1 MCSCAA
7 PHRRLE
13 WTGSSTKR
21 VPERLSVFPPP
32 RISGPRGARA
42 SLARLGAG
50 LCGVRARAAALSSE
64 LVASNNELRAEISAL
79 RQRVAELEAA
89 ANQQRGLDGVLT
101 DSAGTLHALL
111 ESASQ
116 GIVVIDDA
124 GRIVLVNARLAAM
137 FGYAGQEL
145 LGQPLELLV
154 PAELRV
160 AHVAH
165 RTRYAADPHV
175 RSMGVGLDLTGQRK
189 DGRRFPIEISL
200 SYTHTA
206 KGLLSVGFVSD
217 IGERKAAEEALR
229 RSETQARAVL
239 EAASQGI
246 LIVDEQGTIVSVNRQ
261 TEVMFGYPR
270 ERLVGARVEALLPE
284 RLRERHVAHRATYF
298 LDPHV
303 RPMGRGLDLL
313 ARRADG
319 TEFPVEISLS
329 YVQTDEGLRA
339 LAFVTDITQ
348 RQTVERA
355 NRQTERL
362 TALGQLSAGVAHE
375 INNPIGVMTTRIEL
389 MLMDAEANRLP
400 AESVEDLKVLHR
412 HAQRVAA
419 ITNSLL
425 SFARQA
431 PQERALVSLNDVVAA
446 VLVLVERQY
455 ERQGV
460 RVHRDLAPS
469 LPLVLG
475 QANALQQVI
484 LNLVT
489 NAAQA
494 MPTGGDLTISTRL
507 ADGRIRVVV
516 ADTGAGIA
524 AEHVPHIFEPF
535 FTTKLSGTGLGLS
548 VTYGILNDHNAT
560 IDVDSAPDQG
570 ARFVLTFPIS
580 DTRS

>member
-1 MCSCAA
+1 
-7 PHRRLE
+7 
-13 WTGSSTKR
+13 
-21 VPERLSVFPPP
+21 VDD
-32 RISGPRGARA
+32 
-42 SLARLGAG
+42 
-50 LCGVRARAAALSSE
+50 E
-64 LVASNNELRAEISAL
+64 LTAEMSAL

-89 ANQQRGLDGVLT
+89 AEQQRHLDGALG
-101 DSAGTLHALL
+101 DSEGTLRALL

-116 GIVVIDDA
+116 GIVVIDEA

-137 FGYAGQEL
+137 FGYGRQEL
-145 LGQPLELLV
+145 LGQPLEVLV
-154 PAELRV
+154 PAELRG

-165 RTRYAADPHV
+165 RARYAADPHV
-175 RSMGVGLDLTGQRK
+175 RPMGVGLDLTGQHK
-189 DGRRFPIEISL
+189 EGRRFPVEISL

-239 EAASQGI
+239 EAASQAI
-246 LIVDEQGTIVSVNRQ
+246 LIVDERGTIVSVNRQ
-261 TEVMFGYPR
+261 TEVMFGYSR
-270 ERLVGARVEALLPE
+270 ERLVAVGVETLLPE
-284 RLRERHVAHRATYF
+284 RLRERHVGHRATYF
-298 LDPHV
+298 RDPHV

-329 YVQTDEGLRA
+329 YVQTDDGLRA

-348 RQTVERA
+348 RQTLERA
-355 NRQTERL
+355 TRQTERL

-389 MLMDAEANRLP
+389 MLMDADANGLP
-400 AESVEDLKVLHR
+400 AEAVEDLKVLHR

-425 SFARQA
+425 SFARPA
-431 PQERALVSLNDVVAA
+431 PQERGLVDLNDVVAA

-455 ERQGV
+455 ERQYV

-469 LPLVLG
+469 LPPVLG

-494 MPTGGDLTISTRL
+494 MPNGGDLTISTRL
-507 ADGRIRVVV
+507 DDGRIRVVV
-516 ADTGAGIA
+516 ADTGAGIVP
-524 AEHVPHIFEPF
+524 EHVPHIFEPF
-535 FTTKLSGTGLGLS
+535 FTTKPSGTGLGLS

-570 ARFVLTFPIS
+570 ARFVLTFPIG

>member
-1 MCSCAA
+1 
-7 PHRRLE
+7 
-13 WTGSSTKR
+13 
-21 VPERLSVFPPP
+21 
-32 RISGPRGARA
+32 
-42 SLARLGAG
+42 
-50 LCGVRARAAALSSE
+50 
-64 LVASNNELRAEISAL
+64 VASNDELTAEISAL

-89 ANQQRGLDGVLT
+89 AEQQRDLDGVLG

-116 GIVVIDDA
+116 GIVVVDDA
-124 GRIVLVNARLAAM
+124 GRIVLVNARLAGM
-137 FGYAGQEL
+137 FGYAPQEL
-145 LGQPLELLV
+145 LGQPLEVLV
-154 PAELRV
+154 PAELRG

-165 RTRYAADPHV
+165 RTRYTADPHV
-175 RSMGVGLDLTGQRK
+175 RPMGVGLDLTGERK

-217 IGERKAAEEALR
+217 VTERRAAEE
-229 RSETQARAVL
+229 ARAVL
-239 EAASQGI
+239 EAASQAI
-246 LIVDEQGTIVSVNRQ
+246 LIVDERGTIVSVNRQ
-261 TEVMFGYPR
+261 TEVIFGYPR
-270 ERLVGARVEALLPE
+270 ERLVGVRIETLIPE
-284 RLRERHVAHRATYF
+284 RLRERHVGHRATYF
-298 LDPHV
+298 RDPHV
-303 RPMGRGLDLL
+303 RPMGRGLNLL

-329 YVQTDEGLRA
+329 YVHTDEGLRA

-348 RQTVERA
+348 RQTQERA
-355 NRQTERL
+355 SRQTERL

-400 AESVEDLKVLHR
+400 AEAVEDLKVLHR
-412 HAQRVAA
+412 HAQRVAV
-419 ITNSLL
+419 ITESLL
-425 SFARQA
+425 SFARQT
-431 PQERALVSLNDVVAA
+431 PQERGLVSLNDVVAA
-446 VLVLVERQY
+446 VLLLVERQY

-460 RVHRDLAPS
+460 RVHRDVAPS
-469 LPLVLG
+469 LPPVLG

-494 MPTGGDLTISTRL
+494 MPTGGDLTISARL
-507 ADGRIRVVV
+507 DDGRIRVVV

-524 AEHVPHIFEPF
+524 PEHVAHVFEPF
-535 FTTKLSGTGLGLS
+535 FTTKPSGTGLGLS

-560 IDVDSAPDQG
+560 IDVDSAPGQG
-570 ARFVLTFPIS
+570 ARFVLTFPVADPGS
-580 DTRS
+580 